1 MGGGCALSREMAF
14 PSCKLSDF
22 RRTSISRDARMKF
35 WPRYAPKVSMGQPG
49 HFPPRPAKTF
59 QKVFAAIS
67 DFLRNF
73 SMCHDGKDGGHWV
86 NGLGVGQ
93 SRPAN
98 LRGAILGSADLP
110 LRPRRS
116 FAESDPSAICPFARG
131 SRATRRFLQ
140 PRRYLGRSVAAL
152 PTPVVL
158 CLGYSF
164 CGYLFRSSFR
174 RWKLP
179 GTEKRTSSSNILR
192 RP

>member
-1 MGGGCALSREMAF
+1 MAF

-35 WPRYAPKVSMGQPG
+35 CPRYAPKVNMGQPG
-49 HFPPRPAKTF
+49 HFCPRPAKTF

-73 SMCHDGKDGGHWV
+73 SISYDGKDGGHWL
-86 NGLGVGQ
+86 NGPRGGQ

-98 LRGAILGSADLP
+98 LRGAILGAAGLP

-116 FAESDPSAICPFARG
+116 FPDRNPSAIYLFAYG

-179 GTEKRTSSSNILR
+179 GTEKRTSSGNIFR